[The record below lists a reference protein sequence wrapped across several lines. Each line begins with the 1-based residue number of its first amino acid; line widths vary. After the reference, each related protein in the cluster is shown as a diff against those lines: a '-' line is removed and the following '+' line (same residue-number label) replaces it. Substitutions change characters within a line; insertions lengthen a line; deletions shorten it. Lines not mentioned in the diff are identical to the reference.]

1 MSPSS
6 RSRPKPRLVATNL
19 LGAGGYI
26 RAALRGAHVYA
37 KESSNR
43 WIFRLWPWDCPRP
56 HHRAWIPDGLLI
68 LPYDE
73 GHLRRLWSFVGRRI
87 PTVSLT
93 NNWLEEGVAVVCPD
107 DEAIGRM
114 AAEYLLSLGLRSF
127 ACYGYPIPGYSLN
140 RQEVFERFLATKG
153 FRCDRFRWPINPP
166 ELVHEDRPDPHLM
179 AWVQSLPK
187 PVGLF
192 AVTDQLGWELTEV
205 CHLAGLPIPDQVAVI
220 GVDNDEMLCELAWP
234 PLTSVIVNSM
244 RIGYEAAALLDRMMS
259 GDPPPEKPVLIAPL
273 GVAARQSTNLL
284 AVEDVGVAKALR
296 FIRSHLGDNILVRD
310 VVKAS
315 AVSRRSLER
324 RFKEVLG
331 RSIRQEIH
339 RARIEEACRL
349 LATTHRK
356 VQQISEILGF
366 SYPQRFY
373 LAFRKVTGV
382 SPAQW
387 RRTMQFRLS
396 SPASLSPRVHKRTR
410 RS

>member
-1 MSPSS
+1 MSLI
-6 RSRPKPRLVATNL
+6 RRKKPLLVATNL

-26 RAALRGAHVYA
+26 RAALRGAHAYA
-37 KESSNR
+37 KESSSR
-43 WIFRLWPWDCPRP
+43 WILRLWPWDCPRP
-56 HHRAWIPDGLLI
+56 LHTAWVPDGLLI

-73 GHLRRLWSFVGRRI
+73 GHLRRIWSFVGHPI

-107 DEAIGRM
+107 DEAIGRL
-114 AAEYLLSLGLRSF
+114 AAEHLLGLGLRSF
-127 ACYGYPIPGYSLN
+127 ACYGYPIPGYSIN
-140 RQEVFERFLATKG
+140 RQTAFERHLASHG
-153 FRCDRFRWPINPP
+153 YGCERFRWPINPP
-166 ELVHEDRPDPHLM
+166 ELVHEGRPDPHLM

-192 AVTDQLGWELTEV
+192 AVTDHLAWELTEL
-205 CHLAGLPIPDQVAVI
+205 CHLAELRIPDEVAVI
-220 GVDNDEMLCELAWP
+220 GVDNDELLCEIACP
-234 PLTSVIVNSM
+234 PLSSVIVHSM
-244 RIGYEAAALLDRMMS
+244 RIGYEAAALLDRLMS
-259 GDPPPEKPVLIAPL
+259 GSPPPSQPVLIAPL
-273 GVAARQSTNLL
+273 GVAARHSTNLL

-296 FIRSHLGDNILVRD
+296 FIRSHLGDNISVRD

-349 LATTHRK
+349 LATTHWK
-356 VQQISEILGF
+356 IQQISEILGF
-366 SYPQRFY
+366 SYSQRFY
-373 LAFRKVTGV
+373 LAFRRATGV

-387 RRTMQFRLS
+387 RRKTQFRLS
-396 SPASLSPRVHKRTR
+396 SPAPLSPGLPR
-410 RS
+410 RRRFQS

>member
-1 MSPSS
+1 
-6 RSRPKPRLVATNL
+6 
-19 LGAGGYI
+19 
-26 RAALRGAHVYA
+26 
-37 KESSNR
+37 
-43 WIFRLWPWDCPRP
+43 
-56 HHRAWIPDGLLI
+56 
-68 LPYDE
+68 
-73 GHLRRLWSFVGRRI
+73 VGRRI

-114 AAEYLLSLGLRSF
+114 AAEHLLSLGLRSF

-140 RQEVFERFLATKG
+140 RQEVFERYLAGQG

-259 GDPPPEKPVLIAPL
+259 GDPPPAKPVLIAPL

-284 AVEDVGVAKALR
+284 AVEDVGVAKALH
-296 FIRSHLGDNILVRD
+296 FIRSHLGDNISVRD

-324 RFKEVLG
+324 RFKEILR

-373 LAFRKVTGV
+373 LAFRKATGV

-387 RRTMQFRLS
+387 RRKMQFRLS
-396 SPASLSPRVHKRTR
+396 SPASFSRRVHRRKR